1 MIKYEGKTEVKE
13 KIKEVLDEMLEDED
27 FTYTIQI
34 YENRENEKIRRFMF
48 EVVDIKESMPDFSW
62 TLLYHISPV
71 GRQAQFNLRR
81 ISQNRH
87 SHVTVPILIV
97 FGGKRRQ

>member
-48 EVVDIKESMPDFSW
+48 EVVDIKESMPDF
-62 TLLYHISPV
+62 
-71 GRQAQFNLRR
+71 
-81 ISQNRH
+81 
-87 SHVTVPILIV
+87 
-97 FGGKRRQ
+97 